1 MATVT
6 QSIPA
11 LIGGISQQ
19 PDELKVPGQVNV
31 AKNVLP
37 DVTHGLLKR
46 PGSQL
51 VASLSDNGTAALNS
65 VDGGKWFHYYRD
77 DDEQYIGQINTSTGD
92 VNMWRCSDGVAFPVN
107 SADRP
112 IKDIAI
118 TGIGSGYT
126 SAPTVSFSGGG
137 GGSGA
142 AATAVVRGG
151 QISEI
156 NITNAG
162 SGYTSAPTISS
173 VSYTHLTLPT
183 TPYV

>member
-51 VASLSDNGTAALNS
+51 VASLSDNSTAALNS

-92 VNMWRCSDGVAFPVN
+92 INMWLCSTGEAF
-107 SADRP
+107 SC
-112 IKDIAI
+112 
-118 TGIGSGYT
+118 
-126 SAPTVSFSGGG
+126 
-137 GGSGA
+137 
-142 AATAVVRGG
+142 
-151 QISEI
+151 
-156 NITNAG
+156 
-162 SGYTSAPTISS
+162 
-173 VSYTHLTLPT
+173 
-183 TPYV
+183 

>member
-1 MATVT
+1 MSTVT

-46 PGSQL
+46 PGSEL
-51 VASLSDNGTAALNS
+51 IASLSDNSTAALNS

-92 VNMWRCSDGVAFPVN
+92 VNMWLCSTGQPFPVN

-112 IKDIAI
+112 IKSISI

-137 GGSGA
+137 GSGA
-142 AATAVVRGG
+142 AAVAVVRGG

-162 SGYTSAPTISS
+162 
-173 VSYTHLTLPT
+173 
-183 TPYV
+183 